1 MTFSETFRASNFS
14 YRLFGARNG
23 RWATVPVGF
32 AGGLPV
38 GQKPTVGMAGL
49 TLGKLY
55 RS

>member
-1 MTFSETFRASNFS
+1 MTFRETFRARNFS
-14 YRLFGARNG
+14 YWLWGDGNG
-23 RWATVPVGF
+23 RWANVPVDF

-49 TLGKLY
+49 TLGKLH